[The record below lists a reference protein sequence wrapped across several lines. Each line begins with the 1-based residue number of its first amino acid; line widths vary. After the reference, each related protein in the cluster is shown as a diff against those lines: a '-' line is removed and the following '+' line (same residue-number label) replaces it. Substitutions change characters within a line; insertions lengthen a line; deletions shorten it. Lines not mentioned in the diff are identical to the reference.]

1 MIDLISLACICSFA
15 CLFVLLTLK
24 TFKLKRG
31 LHKQFVAFWQRT
43 LQLRNM
49 YIHTYTHT
57 SMYILGWIV
66 FAFESESKFGLLLKL
81 TWSLNAFVILPN
93 VAFVIL
99 PNRSHSCFFVCFNTV
114 RSTVH
119 TCILPVYGYI

>member
-1 MIDLISLACICSFA
+1 MIDLISLACICSFV

-24 TFKLKRG
+24 TFKQKRG